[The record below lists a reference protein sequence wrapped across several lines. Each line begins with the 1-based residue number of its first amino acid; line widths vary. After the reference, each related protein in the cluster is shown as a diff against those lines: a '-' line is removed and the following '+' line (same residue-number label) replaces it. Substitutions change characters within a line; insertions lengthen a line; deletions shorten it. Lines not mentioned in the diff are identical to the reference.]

1 MTDPT
6 MTRNVLIIYGFF
18 FVMLAALLSA
28 AIQTMGMDPITRFLI
43 YILSWSFALASV
55 FIGLGSL
62 ELLENVPAMISA
74 GFFIL
79 VVVVPTSFLMVI
91 GQLLLRDS
99 GFIVYWGSIFFVVT
113 FFVIIILLYIRANRR
128 MKGTLIWTPG
138 K

>member
-6 MTRNVLIIYGFF
+6 TTRNVLIIYGFF

-28 AIQTMGMDPITRFLI
+28 AIQTMSMDSVTRFLI
-43 YILSWSFALASV
+43 YILSWSFALASA

-79 VVVVPTSFLMVI
+79 VVVVPTSFLIVI

-99 GFIVYWGSIFFVVT
+99 GIIVYWGSISFVAIL
-113 FFVIIILLYIRANRR
+113 FVILIVLYIRANRR
-128 MKGTLIWTPG
+128 MKGPLLWTPG
-138 K
+138 R